1 MNRRRGEISPGHH
14 GVQLPQQSGPSGHPK
29 CVWLD
34 TRMDRQGL
42 LAAFDQQVRR
52 HPQAELPDGHI
63 EHDDSVIRS
72 VSVGDGWI
80 GVTWSDLDEVK
91 ANAVIAAQ
99 ISRFAEL
106 TRPWEWKYYSYDQP
120 SDLSDRLLAAGFT
133 PGPAEA
139 LLVAEIAHLTLD
151 VPPPSAV
158 ELLRV
163 VDKQGVEALVLVH
176 DEVFGGDGSSLGRT
190 LLAGLASQPSTVA
203 AVVAVAGQIPI
214 AAGRVEFH
222 SGTDFASLW
231 GGGTLPG
238 WRGRGVFRSLVADR
252 AILASARGFRYL
264 LVDAS
269 PDSRPILER
278 LGFIELATTTPF
290 MHPGGAG

>member
-1 MNRRRGEISPGHH
+1 
-14 GVQLPQQSGPSGHPK
+14 
-29 CVWLD
+29 
-34 TRMDRQGL
+34 MDRPGL

-52 HPQAELPDGHI
+52 HPQAELPDGDI

-72 VSVGDGWI
+72 ISVGDGWI

-120 SDLSDRLLAAGFT
+120 SDLSDRLLSAGFT

-139 LLVAEIAHLTLD
+139 LLVAEIAHLALD
-151 VPPPSAV
+151 VPPPSGV

-163 VDKQGVEALVLVH
+163 VDKQGVEALALVH
-176 DEVFGGDGSSLGRT
+176 DEVFGGDNSLVGRS
-190 LLAGLASQPSTVA
+190 LLAGLARQPSTVA

-231 GGGTLPG
+231 GGGTLPA
-238 WRGRGVFRSLVADR
+238 WRGRGVFRSIVAER
-252 AILASARGFRYL
+252 AILASAKGFRYL

-278 LGFIELATTTPF
+278 LGFVELATTTPF
-290 MHPGGAG
+290 THPGGAG

>member
-1 MNRRRGEISPGHH
+1 MAYNFH
-14 GVQLPQQSGPSGHPK
+14 QSGRHRGIRPFAK
-29 CVWLD
+29 AFLCVWLD
-34 TRMDRQGL
+34 TGMDRQRL
-42 LAAFDQQVRR
+42 LTAFDQQVRR
-52 HPQAELPDGHI
+52 HPEPEPPDGHV

-72 VSVGDGWI
+72 ISVGDGWT
-80 GVTWSDLDEVK
+80 GVVWSDLDNAK
-91 ANAVIAAQ
+91 ADAVIAAQ

-106 TRPWEWKYYSYDQP
+106 TRPWEWKHYSYDQP
-120 SDLSDRLLAAGFT
+120 SNLPDRLLAAGFT
-133 PGPAEA
+133 PEPAEA

-151 VPPPSAV
+151 VPPPSGV

-163 VDKQGVEALVLVH
+163 VDRQDVEALVLVH
-176 DEVFGGDGSSLGRT
+176 DEVFGGDNSFVGTT
-190 LLAGLASQPSTVA
+190 LLAGLARQPSTVA

-231 GGGTLPG
+231 GGGTLPA
-238 WRGRGVFRSLVADR
+238 WRGRGAFRSLVAQR
-252 AILASARGFRYL
+252 ASLASARGFRYL

-269 PDSRPILER
+269 ADSRPILER
-278 LGFIELATTTPF
+278 LGFVELATTTPF